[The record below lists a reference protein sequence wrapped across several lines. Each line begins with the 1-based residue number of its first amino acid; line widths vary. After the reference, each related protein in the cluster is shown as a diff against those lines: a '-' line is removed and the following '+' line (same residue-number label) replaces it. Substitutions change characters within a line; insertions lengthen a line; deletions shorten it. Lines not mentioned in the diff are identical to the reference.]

1 MNKFKF
7 STVTSLEWKNFFLE
21 FFDKEVLQLHMQIA
35 LIVKVVLT
43 SYMHIISY
51 YRLMKV
57 CLMR

>member
-1 MNKFKF
+1 MKKFKF

-21 FFDKEVLQLHMQIA
+21 FFDKEVLWLHMQIA

-43 SYMHIISY
+43 SYMHFISY

-57 CLMR
+57 CLMQ